1 MDLNQLYYEYQ
12 VLRVRAERAR
22 SPKLERE
29 CTAQAMA
36 IAGMIGDRQHGAGAG
51 AAHGW
56 NRIARG
62 APDGSGTS
70 LGQVMAL
77 PLPVPQPANWNPA

>member
-22 SPKLERE
+22 SPYLERE
-29 CTAQAMA
+29 CTRQALV
-36 IAGMIGDRQHGAGAG
+36 IAGMIGDRQDHLGAD

-62 APDGSGTS
+62 GPDGSGAT
-70 LGQVMAL
+70 MAL
-77 PLPVPQPANWNPA
+77 ALPAAANWNPA

>member
-29 CTAQAMA
+29 CTARALA
-36 IAGMIGDRQHGAGAG
+36 IAGMIGDRQRGVGAGAG
-51 AAHGW
+51 PGW
-56 NRIARG
+56 SRIARG
-62 APDGSGTS
+62 GPDGSGAS
-70 LGQVMAL
+70 PRQALAL
-77 PLPVPQPANWNPA
+77 PLAANWNPA

>member
-22 SPKLERE
+22 SPNLERE
-29 CTAQAMA
+29 CTRQALA
-36 IAGMIGDRQHGAGAG
+36 IAGMIGDKQHGAGAG

-56 NRIARG
+56 SRIARG
-62 APDGSGTS
+62 GPDGSGAS
-70 LGQVMAL
+70 LRPVLSL
-77 PLPVPQPANWNPA
+77 PLAANWNPA